1 MHEIESLS
9 QFEEYIATHTTIEN
23 IVFQGLD
30 LRSHTEYLCR
40 QELQGVS
47 FLGCELEKSALDHIY
62 QRGALFFPTIPDK
75 PYSSYRGSLYSV
87 DELFSDF
94 DPEKPESYAQTLDAR
109 VYKHWHETG
118 RNNPKQILEA
128 LARRLHDHAM
138 TDAVHDLLD
147 RGEARRPVAIMGG
160 HSMRRDHPDYLDVAR
175 MARALTREG
184 FFMLS
189 GGGPGAMEA
198 THLGAWFSERSD
210 EDLEV
215 AVALLGQ
222 APHYSDKHWLSRAFD
237 VRARFPRLS
246 EDQSWSLGIPTWLYG
261 HEPPNPFATHIAKYF
276 ANSIREEGLLSL
288 ARYGV
293 VFAPGAAG
301 TIQEIFQDAC
311 QNRYRTSGFP
321 SPMIFFGEAYW
332 KWKTPVFPLIAQLA
346 IGKEYGQFISITDS
360 TSEAVNIIKDYTQKH
375 GENHHEAR

>member
-1 MHEIESLS
+1 MHEIESLP
-9 QFEEYIATHTTIEN
+9 QFEEYIAKHPKIEN
-23 IVFQGLD
+23 IVFQGMD
-30 LRSHTEYLCR
+30 LRAHTQFICQ
-40 QELQGVS
+40 QELKGVS
-47 FLGCELEKSALDHIY
+47 FLGCVLEQDARDHIY
-62 QRGALFFPTIPDK
+62 KKGALFFPTIPGK
-75 PYSSYRGSLYSV
+75 PYSSYRGSLYSAE
-87 DELFSDF
+87 ELFEGF
-94 DPEKPESYAQTLDAR
+94 DPKEPESYAQTLDAK
-109 VYKHWHETG
+109 VYKHWDETG
-118 RNNPKQILEA
+118 RNEPKQVLEA
-128 LARRLHDHAM
+128 LARRLHDHAI
-138 TDAVHDLLD
+138 TDGVHDLLD
-147 RGEARRPVAIMGG
+147 RGPRRRPVAIMGG
-160 HSMRRDHPDYLDVAR
+160 HSMRRDHPDYIAVAR

-184 FFMLS
+184 LFMLS

-215 AVALLGQ
+215 AVAVLSQ
-222 APHYSDKHWLSRAFD
+222 APHYSDRLWLSQAFE
-237 VRARFPRLS
+237 VRERFPRLNDDHS
-246 EDQSWSLGIPTWLYG
+246 LSLGIPTWLYG

-321 SPMIFFGEAYW
+321 SPMIFYGEAYW

-346 IGKEYGQFISITDS
+346 IGKEYGQFISITDCPEQVVALVKS
-360 TSEAVNIIKDYTQKH
+360 YAKDH
-375 GENHHEAR
+375 GANHDDS

>member
-9 QFEEYIATHTTIEN
+9 QFEEYISTRSKIEN

-30 LRSHTEYLCR
+30 LRAHTRFICQ
-40 QELQGVS
+40 QELHGVS
-47 FLGCELEKSALDHIY
+47 FLGCILEQSALDHIY
-62 QRGALFFPTIPDK
+62 KKGALFFPTIPDK
-75 PYSSYRGSLYSV
+75 PYSSYRGSVYSV
-87 DELFSDF
+87 DELFNDF
-94 DPEKPESYAQTLDAR
+94 DAQQPESYVNTLDAR
-109 VYKHWHETG
+109 IYKHWNETG
-118 RNNPKQILEA
+118 RNKPGQILEA
-128 LARRLHDHAM
+128 LARRLHDHAI

-147 RGEARRPVAIMGG
+147 RGDPRRPVAIMGG
-160 HSMRRDHPDYLDVAR
+160 HSMRRNHPNYLAVAR
-175 MARALTREG
+175 MSRELTREG

-215 AVALLGQ
+215 AVALLSQ
-222 APHYSDKHWLSRAFD
+222 APHYSDRFWLSRAFE
-237 VRARFPRLS
+237 VRERFPRIDENKSL
-246 EDQSWSLGIPTWLYG
+246 SLGIPTWLYG

-346 IGKEYGQFISITDS
+346 IGKEYGQFISITDCTIS
-360 TSEAVNIIKDYTQKH
+360 VVNIIKEYAQNH
-375 GENHHEAR
+375 GEQHNETR